1 MDTKFTIKNF
11 ANIKIYLNVKTCF
24 ITKYTKIFWFAYT
37 KKGFLNNNEVLEH
50 KIKKKNIVYNLFQIN
65 YNVNEFSSQEIIVDF
80 PMHPSGE
87 FIFNLN
93 YNDS

>member
-24 ITKYTKIFWFAYT
+24 I
-37 KKGFLNNNEVLEH
+37 
-50 KIKKKNIVYNLFQIN
+50 
-65 YNVNEFSSQEIIVDF
+65 DF
-80 PMHPSGE
+80 PKHQSGE